1 MKTILV
7 IEEEQVIRDLV
18 RAILEGAGYGI
29 LEASTGEAGLELA
42 RCGAADALVVD
53 CMGRG
58 SAGIRT
64 LRRLRGEA
72 STAHLP
78 VIALCGLGQD
88 GAEVGLWANTLVIKP
103 FRPAQLL
110 VKVQM
115 TLAAKTPA
123 HAEMNP
129 VQPLASA

>member
-1 MKTILV
+1 MKTILIV
-7 IEEEQVIRDLV
+7 EEEEVIRDLV
-18 RAILEGAGYGI
+18 RAILEGSGYGI
-29 LEASTGEAGLELA
+29 LEATTGEAGFDLA

-58 SAGIRT
+58 SDGIRT
-64 LRRLRGEA
+64 LRRLRGEP

-88 GAEVGLWANTLVIKP
+88 GAEVGLWANALVVKP
-103 FRPAQLL
+103 FRPAELL
-110 VKVQM
+110 MKVQM
-115 TLAAKTPA
+115 TLAAKVAA

-129 VQPLASA
+129 LQPLASA